1 MHSADSQG
9 RIWRFS
15 DCEFDELSREL
26 RVRGAVVPIE
36 SKPLD
41 ILIQLLSHPGEV
53 LTKEELLASVWSDV
67 EVVDGS
73 LATAV
78 SKLRKALLDD
88 ERPVIA
94 TIPRIGYRLAVPVIC
109 TTVGAPPV
117 PALEFSVG
125 DPVPRREQWVL
136 VERLDRSGSSDV
148 WLAEHGKTRER
159 RVFKF
164 AADAVHLQGLKREI
178 TVSRLLRDALGDR
191 PDFVRTLEWN
201 LEASPFFL
209 ESEYAGP
216 SLAQWAEQQGGLL
229 AIARDVR
236 LRILADVARAVAA
249 AHDLGVLH
257 KDLKPGNILITP
269 KPEHANQVRV
279 ADFGSAALSD
289 PSRLH
294 DLGITNL
301 GFTTTAARDGT
312 LTGTVMYMAPEV
324 LSGHSPGASADV
336 YALGV
341 LLYQMLAGDFRTP
354 LAAGWEASIDDPILR
369 QDIAD
374 AANGDPAKRLRSA
387 AEFAERLSTL
397 DRRRMEYDVIE
408 AARRRAEQAE
418 RSLAVSRGR
427 RPWILAA
434 GVALAAGLA
443 VSLVLYQRAADE
455 RDVARRQTEI
465 ADAISQFLGD
475 DLIGRSN
482 PFQSGTAGE
491 SITEAV
497 QQASPAIARKFSREP
512 LVAARLHHTI
522 ARALDNRTEYAA
534 AREEYDRAPALYR
547 AAEGDPSPTAV
558 VVQLQRVALEARSY
572 EQGSLERA
580 KAILADQEK
589 LLARLSAPDIERDV
603 WLASAQ
609 GMVALID
616 NRARDAAAGFEQAL
630 TLVRSLP
637 EFDEMSRL
645 TFQQRLAFSY
655 IRLGD
660 GARAEQSFKDLIAA
674 FTKIAGADSPN
685 VLRVRM
691 NLAQAYMIQGKHAE
705 AIDETTTI
713 YPEFQQR
720 LGPDHE
726 LTMQVLTTRAQSEAS
741 LGRWDDAV
749 RDDLAIYD
757 LAVKKQGPT
766 SFFAV
771 ATLSDASLAMCRAGR
786 VGEGARRARDA
797 FEVSRKAFGP
807 RAGLTGGTASTLA
820 ACLID
825 KGELDEPS
833 RLLADIDVPAV
844 AQLAGDPDWGAGVT
858 LLEAKIAHRRGDRAA
873 ARRHLEAVRPIFMR
887 ANAEQ
892 YQRAQLDA
900 LDKALGT
907 KP

>member
-1 MHSADSQG
+1 MQPDIQG
-9 RIWRFS
+9 RIWRFA

-26 RVRGAVVPIE
+26 RVRGSVVPIE
-36 SKPLD
+36 AKPLD

-53 LTKEELLASVWSDV
+53 LTKEELLTAVWSDV

-78 SKLRKALLDD
+78 SKLRKALGDD

-117 PALEFSVG
+117 PAPEFSPG

-136 VERLDRSGSSDV
+136 VERLEGSGSSDV
-148 WLAEHGKTRER
+148 WIAEHSKTRER

-178 TVSRLLRDALGDR
+178 TVSRLLRDALGER

-201 LEASPFFL
+201 LEAPPFFL

-216 SLAQWAEQQGGLL
+216 NLAQWADEQRGL
-229 AIARDVR
+229 ANVPRAVR
-236 LRILADVARAVAA
+236 LQILVDAARAVAA

-257 KDLKPGNILITP
+257 KDLKPGNILMAPTRP
-269 KPEHANQVRV
+269 ATVKV

-289 PSRLH
+289 PSRLQA
-294 DLGITNL
+294 LGITNL
-301 GFTTTAARDGT
+301 GFTTSADKDRS
-312 LTGTVMYMAPEV
+312 LTGTLMYMAPEV
-324 LSGHSPGASADV
+324 LAGQSPSASADV

-341 LLYQMLAGDFRTP
+341 LLYQMLVGDFRTP
-354 LAAGWEASIDDPILR
+354 LAAGWEAGIDDPILCR
-369 QDIAD
+369 DIAD
-374 AANGDPAKRLRSA
+374 AANGDPAKRLHSA
-387 AEFAERLSTL
+387 AAFAERLSTV
-397 DRRRMEYDVIE
+397 DARRAEYDALE

-418 RSLAVSRGR
+418 RSLAVSRAR
-427 RPWILAA
+427 RPWMAA
-434 GVALAAGLA
+434 AVVALAVGLT
-443 VSLVLYQRAADE
+443 VSLALYQRAARE
-455 RDVARRQTEI
+455 RDEARRQTQI
-465 ADAISQFLGD
+465 AGAISRFLGD

-482 PFQSGTAGE
+482 PFQSGAAAE
-491 SITEAV
+491 SITDAV
-497 QQASPAIARKFSREP
+497 KQASPSIDRKFNDEP

-534 AREEYDRAPALYR
+534 ARDEYDRAAALYR
-547 AAEGDPSPTAV
+547 VAEGEPSPGAV
-558 VVQLQRVALEARSY
+558 VVQLQRVTLEARSY
-572 EQGSLERA
+572 EKGSLELA
-580 KAILADQEK
+580 KSILAAQEQIIAK
-589 LLARLSAPDIERDV
+589 LPAADAERDV
-603 WLASAQ
+603 WLASAR

-616 NRARDAAAGFEQAL
+616 NRAKAAAEEFERAL
-630 TLVRSLP
+630 TQVRSLP
-637 EFDEMSRL
+637 AFDEMSRL
-645 TFQQRLAFSY
+645 TFQQRLAFAY

-660 GARAEQSFKDLIAA
+660 GARAEAMFKELIDG
-674 FTKIAGADSPN
+674 FTRVAGAESPN
-685 VLRVRM
+685 VLRVRL
-691 NLAQAYMIQGKHAE
+691 NLAQAYMIQAKHAE
-705 AIDETTTI
+705 AIDETTAI
-713 YPEFQQR
+713 YPEFQKR

-757 LAVKKQGPT
+757 LAVKKQGPQ

-786 VGEGARRARDA
+786 TEEGVTRARLA
-797 FEVSRKAFGP
+797 YTVSAQAFGP

-825 KGELDEPS
+825 KGELDESS
-833 RLLADIDVPAV
+833 RLLRDIDIPAV

-858 LLEAKIAHRRGDRAA
+858 LLEAKIAYRRGDYAA
-873 ARRHLEAVRPIFMR
+873 ARKHVETVKPVFTR
-887 ANAEQ
+887 ANAEK
-892 YQRAQLDA
+892 YQRAQLDTLERELA
-900 LDKALGT
+900 AT
-907 KP
+907 H

>member
-1 MHSADSQG
+1 LQPDFQG
-9 RIWRFS
+9 RIWRFA

-26 RVRGAVVPIE
+26 RVRGSVVPIE
-36 SKPLD
+36 AKPLD

-53 LTKEELLASVWSDV
+53 LTKEELLTAVWSDV

-78 SKLRKALLDD
+78 SKLRKALGDD

-117 PALEFSVG
+117 PALEFSPG

-136 VERLDRSGSSDV
+136 VERLERSGSSDV
-148 WLAEHGKTRER
+148 WVAEHSKTRER

-178 TVSRLLRDALGDR
+178 TVSRLLRDALGER

-201 LEASPFFL
+201 LEAPPFFL

-216 SLAQWAEQQGGLL
+216 NLAQWADEQRGL
-229 AIARDVR
+229 ANVPRAVR
-236 LRILADVARAVAA
+236 LQILVDVARAVAA

-257 KDLKPGNILITP
+257 KDLKPGNILMAPTRP
-269 KPEHANQVRV
+269 ATVKV

-289 PSRLH
+289 PSRLQA
-294 DLGITNL
+294 LGITNL
-301 GFTTTAARDGT
+301 GFTTSSDKDRS
-312 LTGTVMYMAPEV
+312 LTGTLMYMAPEV
-324 LSGHSPGASADV
+324 LAGQSPSASADV

-341 LLYQMLAGDFRTP
+341 LLYQMLVGDFRTP
-354 LAAGWEASIDDPILR
+354 LAAGWEAGIDDPILCR
-369 QDIAD
+369 DIAD

-387 AEFAERLSTL
+387 AAFAERLSTV
-397 DRRRMEYDVIE
+397 DARRTEYDALE
-408 AARRRAEQAE
+408 AARWRAEQAE
-418 RSLAVSRGR
+418 RSLAVSRAR
-427 RPWILAA
+427 RPWMAA
-434 GVALAAGLA
+434 AVVALAVGLT
-443 VSLVLYQRAADE
+443 VSLALYQRAARE
-455 RDVARRQTEI
+455 RDEARRQTQI
-465 ADAISQFLGD
+465 AGAISQFLGD

-482 PFQSGTAGE
+482 PFHSGAAAE
-491 SITEAV
+491 SITDAV
-497 QQASPAIARKFSREP
+497 KQASPSIDRKFEDEP

-534 AREEYDRAPALYR
+534 ARDEYDRAAALYR
-547 AAEGDPSPTAV
+547 VAEGEPSPGAV
-558 VVQLQRVALEARSY
+558 VVQLQRVTLEARSY
-572 EQGSLERA
+572 EKGSLELA
-580 KAILADQEK
+580 KSILAAQEQIIAK
-589 LLARLSAPDIERDV
+589 LPAADAARDV
-603 WLASAQ
+603 WLASAR

-616 NRARDAAAGFEQAL
+616 NRAKAAAEEFERAL
-630 TLVRSLP
+630 THVRSLP
-637 EFDEMSRL
+637 AFDEMSRL
-645 TFQQRLAFSY
+645 TFQQRLAFAY

-660 GARAEQSFKDLIAA
+660 GARAEAMFTELIDG
-674 FTKIAGADSPN
+674 FTRVAGAESPN
-685 VLRVRM
+685 VLRVRL
-691 NLAQAYMIQGKHAE
+691 NLAQAYMIQAKHAE
-705 AIDETTTI
+705 AIDETTAI
-713 YPEFQQR
+713 YPEFQKR
-720 LGPDHE
+720 LGPNHE

-757 LAVKKQGPT
+757 LAVKKQGPQ

-786 VGEGARRARDA
+786 TEEGVTRARQA
-797 FEVSRKAFGP
+797 YTVSTQAFGP

-825 KGELDEPS
+825 KGELDESS
-833 RLLADIDVPAV
+833 RLLNDIDIPAV

-858 LLEAKIAHRRGDRAA
+858 LLQAKIAYRRGDYTA
-873 ARRHLEAVRPIFMR
+873 ARKHVETVSPIFTR
-887 ANAEQ
+887 ANAEK
-892 YQRAQLDA
+892 YQRAQLET
-900 LDKALGT
+900 LDRELNT
-907 KP
+907 ER